1 MRKKLGLMK
10 PAFLNGVKDKANVT
24 KSDIENWLSTFEDL
38 DIEDLKGYISDEL
51 YISFTRPEEPGMEEP
66 EDPEDPEETK
76 LWTTIN
82 NMPENSVEQINAK
95 LDNVKKFL
103 ARYPASKKAIDIQNM
118 YVELQ
123 MKKESTIR
131 IDEET
136 RDWSILNKGNYT
148 ALQTYKAKYPN
159 SVHLDE
165 LDDLMWK
172 NTLAVM
178 GSMALNR
185 YLDDWPLGRH
195 AEEAHQALNNLVE
208 WESIKNSGDIFRVD
222 DYRDSNPDSPF
233 KNEINAIYFKLRDI
247 ELEKMRKNPSD
258 YDKDEVELFINTGIF
273 NKWQLIDEGLMT
285 EDSWEKL
292 QIDRD
297 LFPNIQDYQ
306 IANPELAAAP
316 DCTDIYLFGTP
327 GTGKTC
333 LLMGLAGA
341 DGHGYSLNM
350 RMEGGPY
357 ASALQQYVNAGIT
370 PGRTFGS
377 FVTTIHGIVN
387 DQLKGRAITHPINLV
402 EMSGEEFA
410 LHIAD
415 NQQVSLADMGTGA
428 TNLLRN
434 SNRKVFFIIVD
445 STKDSVKFNYMEQVR
460 DADGN
465 IIEDRIRK
473 RYISQLDI
481 LNKFV
486 SLFALPE
493 NADIMRRVDAI
504 HFIVTKA
511 DMLGDY
517 ATRKELARDLLHE
530 KYRGPVQNLKNFCQQ
545 SKTINAGTKY
555 APQVFTF
562 SLGKFYLGDVFDFD
576 NQETLDI
583 IEAIR
588 VITQGKKET
597 TWWDK
602 VCSVFGE

>member
-1 MRKKLGLMK
+1 
-10 PAFLNGVKDKANVT
+10 
-24 KSDIENWLSTFEDL
+24 
-38 DIEDLKGYISDEL
+38 
-51 YISFTRPEEPGMEEP
+51 
-66 EDPEDPEETK
+66 
-76 LWTTIN
+76 
-82 NMPENSVEQINAK
+82 
-95 LDNVKKFL
+95 
-103 ARYPASKKAIDIQNM
+103 
-118 YVELQ
+118 
-123 MKKESTIR
+123 
-131 IDEET
+131 
-136 RDWSILNKGNYT
+136 
-148 ALQTYKAKYPN
+148 
-159 SVHLDE
+159 
-165 LDDLMWK
+165 
-172 NTLAVM
+172 
-178 GSMALNR
+178 
-185 YLDDWPLGRH
+185 
-195 AEEAHQALNNLVE
+195 
-208 WESIKNSGDIFRVD
+208 
-222 DYRDSNPDSPF
+222 
-233 KNEINAIYFKLRDI
+233 
-247 ELEKMRKNPSD
+247 
-258 YDKDEVELFINTGIF
+258 
-273 NKWQLIDEGLMT
+273 
-285 EDSWEKL
+285 
-292 QIDRD
+292 
-297 LFPNIQDYQ
+297 
-306 IANPELAAAP
+306 
-316 DCTDIYLFGTP
+316 
-327 GTGKTC
+327 
-333 LLMGLAGA
+333 
-341 DGHGYSLNM
+341 
-350 RMEGGPY
+350 
-357 ASALQQYVNAGIT
+357 
-370 PGRTFGS
+370 
-377 FVTTIHGIVN
+377 
-387 DQLKGRAITHPINLV
+387 
-402 EMSGEEFA
+402 MSGEEFA

-415 NQQVSLADMGTGA
+415 NQDVSLADMGTGA

-434 SNRKVFFIIVD
+434 DNRKVFFIIVD

-486 SLFALPE
+486 SLFTLPE